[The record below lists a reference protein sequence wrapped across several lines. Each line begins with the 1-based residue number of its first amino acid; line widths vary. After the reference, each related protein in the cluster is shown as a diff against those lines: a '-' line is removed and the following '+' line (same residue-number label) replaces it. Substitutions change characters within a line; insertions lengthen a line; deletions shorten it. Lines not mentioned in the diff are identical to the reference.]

1 MFKSF
6 SKERERKNAQFILMK
21 SDNIGLEGR
30 GVVKKEDCLQL
41 NEKNIDI
48 LLFIIVEGSSSPTHT
63 RTHAHTDTCKH

>member
-1 MFKSF
+1 
-6 SKERERKNAQFILMK
+6 MK
-21 SDNIGLEGR
+21 SDNIGLEG

-63 RTHAHTDTCKH
+63 RTHAHTDTCKHWEWLLVGCLFPDSLP

>member
-1 MFKSF
+1 
-6 SKERERKNAQFILMK
+6 MK
-21 SDNIGLEGR
+21 SDNIGLEG
-30 GVVKKEDCLQL
+30 GFVKKEDCLQL